1 MTDIL
6 IINGPNLNLLGT
18 REPEIYGKESL
29 SDVEQSLKEL
39 SKEKNIEISFV
50 QSNAEHEIINYIQGA
65 KLEKI
70 KFIII
75 NPGPLTHTSIAL
87 RDTFLSVEIP
97 FIEIHISNI
106 HKREEFRKKSFLSD
120 ISDGVIVGC
129 GTNGYRYGLLEAIK
143 NIKE

>member
-6 IINGPNLNLLGT
+6 VINGPNLNLLGT

-29 SDVEQSLKEL
+29 LDVENSLKNL
-39 SKEKNIEISFV
+39 ADKNNIQIKFT
-50 QSNAEHEIINYIQGA
+50 QSNAEHAIIDSIQNA
-65 KLEKI
+65 KLDSI

-87 RDTFLSVEIP
+87 RDTFLSIQIP

-106 HKREEFRKKSFLSD
+106 HKREEFRKKSYLSD
-120 ISDGVIVGC
+120 ISNGVIVGC
-129 GTNGYRYGLLEAIK
+129 GTRGYEYALQDAIEY
-143 NIKE
+143 IKE

>member
-18 REPEIYGKESL
+18 REPEIYGRESL

-39 SKEKNIEISFV
+39 SKENNIEISFV
-50 QSNAEHEIINYIQGA
+50 QSNAEHEIINYIQDA
-65 KLEKI
+65 KSEKI

-129 GTNGYRYGLLEAIK
+129 GTNGYRYALLEAIK
-143 NIKE
+143 SIKE